1 MRTAVFAAA
10 VLILSLRPSLAQSL
24 HTDPD
29 TERANN
35 HYRSGWE
42 AFRAED
48 WEQAAKE
55 FQQAIAIKPRF
66 KLAFYGLGRSY
77 MGLKRFPEAIKAY
90 EACRGM
96 YEAQA
101 SETFRDA
108 QEADQIRQQ
117 DLQALRS
124 AINTLS
130 ARSPGQQ
137 NPTAS
142 QNQIRQ
148 LRDQMQ
154 RIEQKRNE
162 INNNLTIVSEVPAF
176 VFVAL
181 GSAYLRANQ
190 FPDAERAYKAALDA
204 DPKAGEA
211 WNNLAAL
218 YLMTGR
224 IDEADHAATMAEK
237 VGFKLMPGLKEDIRK
252 RKSG

>member
-1 MRTAVFAAA
+1 MRTVLLALAA
-10 VLILSLRPSLAQSL
+10 VVLSAQGPFAQSL
-24 HTDPD
+24 RTDPD
-29 TERANN
+29 TERANL
-35 HYRSGWE
+35 HYRFGWE
-42 AFRAED
+42 AFRSED
-48 WEQAAKE
+48 WENAARE
-55 FQQAIAIKPRF
+55 FQQAIAIKPKF
-66 KLAFYGLGRSY
+66 KLAHYGLGRSF
-77 MGLKRFPEAIKAY
+77 MGLKRFPDAIKAY
-90 EACRGM
+90 QECRAL
-96 YEAQA
+96 YEGDA
-101 SETFRDA
+101 SEKFRDA
-108 QEADQIRQQ
+108 QEADAIRQQ

-130 ARSPGQQ
+130 SRSPNQQ

-176 VFVAL
+176 VLVAL
-181 GSAYLRANQ
+181 GSAHLRANNL
-190 FPDAERAYKAALDA
+190 PEAERTYKAALEA

-224 IDEADHAATMAEK
+224 VDEADHAATMAEK